1 MAVLVIEDRRIL
13 TIIVEMEQS
22 EEQEGVQER
31 VMGGSLHGD
40 VGEEGEYRL

>member
-1 MAVLVIEDRRIL
+1 MAVLVIEDRWIL
-13 TIIVEMEQS
+13 PIIAEMEQS

>member
-1 MAVLVIEDRRIL
+1 MAVLVIEGRRIL
-13 TIIVEMEQS
+13 NIIEELEQF